1 MNYNLAQSLLF
12 YEIAPVYRV
21 IIWRNR
27 MFLLTLRQNIN
38 NEDMEKAIIG
48 RENEK
53 RELKKYISNLQTN
66 SHFSIFTL

>member
-1 MNYNLAQSLLF
+1 
-12 YEIAPVYRV
+12 
-21 IIWRNR
+21 
-27 MFLLTLRQNIN
+27 
-38 NEDMEKAIIG
+38 MEKAIIG